1 LKDAGWLPKGMMAA
15 LAVPPTIF
23 ASWAFMESVR
33 RLSMKARE
41 EEQVK

>member
-1 LKDAGWLPKGMMAA
+1 MVAQGHDGGS
-15 LAVPPTIF
+15 AVPPTIF

-33 RLSMKARE
+33 RLSVKARE